1 VTGQPPDEH
10 RTAEHRT
17 TDDELPDPGLFWRWV
32 GRAVRPYVGWILVGL
47 GAIAILIGYL
57 GISREA
63 LVAKQMPYLISGGIF
78 GLALVAVGTFYLAT
92 EELRRDSRRLD
103 RLERMV
109 TQLHAVLL
117 HHPDAPPA
125 EEIDRLVRAFEGSGP
140 SGNGHGHGYDQD
152 APIPG
157 EVVALRGSR
166 RFHRANCPMVAGKT
180 GVSPVSASTIREQRM
195 QPCTMCEPAIISS
208 P

>member
-1 VTGQPPDEH
+1 LTGQHPNDT
-10 RTAEHRT
+10 R

-32 GRAVRPYVGWILVGL
+32 GRAIRPYAGWILVGV
-47 GAIAILIGYL
+47 GALFILFGYL

-63 LVAKQMPYLISGGIF
+63 LVAKQIPYLISGGIF

-117 HHPDAPPA
+117 THPDAPPA
-125 EEIDRLVRAFEGSGP
+125 EEVDRLVRAFEGNGL
-140 SGNGHGHGYDQD
+140 SGNGHGSAADVL
-152 APIPG
+152 PG
-157 EVVALRGSR
+157 DLVALRGSR
-166 RFHRANCPMVAGKT
+166 RFHRPNCPMVAGKS
-180 GVSPVSASTIREQRM
+180 GVNPVSASVIREQRM
-195 QPCTMCEPAIISS
+195 QPCTMCEPAVTTYS
-208 P
+208 

>member
-1 VTGQPPDEH
+1 VTGPQLDDH
-10 RTAEHRT
+10 RTDAHR

-32 GRAVRPYVGWILVGL
+32 GRAVRPYVGWILVGA

-63 LVAKQMPYLISGGIF
+63 LVAKQMPYLISGGIL

-117 HHPDAPPA
+117 THPDAPPA
-125 EEIDRLVRAFEGSGP
+125 EEVDRLVRAFEATGP
-140 SGNGHGHGYDQD
+140 SGNGHAHPD

-157 EVVALRGSR
+157 ELVALRGSR

-180 GVSPVSASTIREQRM
+180 GVGPVSATTIREQRM
-195 QPCTMCEPAIISS
+195 QPCSMCEPAIIAS